1 VVSVERDRG
10 LAGREMSSRK
20 RGLMSAYRESC
31 HDSERFGTAAK
42 GHLRHIAAQKNS
54 EPSRRQTT
62 LKSVT
67 DLPLAPVL
75 TLQLLRPKN
84 VTETRWQHFCRS

>member
-1 VVSVERDRG
+1 
-10 LAGREMSSRK
+10 M
-20 RGLMSAYRESC
+20 
-31 HDSERFGTAAK
+31 

-75 TLQLLRPKN
+75 TLQLLRPKK
-84 VTETRWQHFCRS
+84 VTENSMAAFLSFLTCVVVDRPDLDCG